1 LAWTIEFV
9 AGAVADLDALD
20 GSIRRRVV
28 KFLADRVAGPED
40 PRRFGHALTADLAG
54 FWRYRVGDFRILA
67 QIDDAAGLVLVLRV
81 GHRREVYR

>member
-1 LAWTIEFV
+1 MVWRIEFV
-9 AGAVADLDALD
+9 AGAIDDLDALD

-28 KFLADRVAGPED
+28 RFLADRIAGPKD

-54 FWRYRVGDFRILA
+54 LWRYRVGDFRILS